1 MLGFDDVTVTA
12 CEAKGSWRVPVC
24 IASAVGIFIHTE
36 ADSLEGL
43 HQESRDA
50 VHCHFEQGEA
60 PRLIRLQL
68 GWQVPC
74 VWGG

>member
-1 MLGFDDVTVTA
+1 MLGFDDATVTA
-12 CEAKGSWRVPVC
+12 CEAKRSWRVPAC
-24 IASAVGIFIHTE
+24 IASAVGIFFIDTE

-50 VHCHFEQGEA
+50 GAA
-60 PRLIRLQL
+60 PPLIRLQL
-68 GWQVPC
+68 GRHVPY

>member
-1 MLGFDDVTVTA
+1 VLEFDDVTVTA
-12 CEAKGSWRVPVC
+12 CEAVGSWRVPVC

-50 VHCHFEQGEA
+50 VHCHFEDGAA
-60 PRLIRLQL
+60 PPLIRLQH
-68 GWQVPC
+68 GWLEP
-74 VWGG
+74 